1 LREAH
6 VNFDIDQDCPFD
18 RLGAA
23 LRRAS
28 RPTDR
33 LLYNVIA
40 DVCSRIRNLSAAG
53 KTAGLRHLI
62 EAGAWTDAA
71 LSIVELE
78 LPNWRVR
85 RLVREDGEWFCSL
98 SHEPN
103 LPIELDDTADAS
115 HEALPLAILLAFVQ
129 ARRLAAAAQS
139 RRTEQHFEPATVGAM
154 CCENFA

>member
-1 LREAH
+1 MA
-6 VNFDIDQDCPFD
+6 FDPDQNGLFD
-18 RLGAA
+18 RLDAT

-28 RPTDR
+28 RPVDR
-33 LLYNVIA
+33 LFYNVMA
-40 DVCSRIRNLSAAG
+40 DICSRIRNLSAAG
-53 KTAGLRHLI
+53 KAAGLQHLI

-85 RLVREDGEWFCSL
+85 RLFHEDGEWFCSL
-98 SHEPN
+98 SQEPN

-115 HEALPLAILLAFVQ
+115 HGALPLAILLAFVQ

-139 RRTEQHFEPATVGAM
+139 RRTERRHFEPAMVGAV

>member
-1 LREAH
+1 VA
-6 VNFDIDQDCPFD
+6 FDLDQDGLFD
-18 RLGAA
+18 RLDAT

-28 RPTDR
+28 RPVDR

-40 DVCSRIRNLSAAG
+40 DVCSRIRNLGAAG
-53 KTAGLRHLI
+53 GAAGLQHLI

-71 LSIVELE
+71 LSIVELG
-78 LPNWRVR
+78 LPNWRIR
-85 RLVREDGEWFCSL
+85 RLVHEDGEWLCSL

-115 HEALPLAILLAFVQ
+115 HEALPLAIPLAFVQ
-129 ARRLAAAAQS
+129 ARHLAAAAQI
-139 RRTEQHFEPATVGAM
+139 RQADQPHLEPAAIGAV

>member
-1 LREAH
+1 M
-6 VNFDIDQDCPFD
+6 
-18 RLGAA
+18 
-23 LRRAS
+23 
-28 RPTDR
+28 
-33 LLYNVIA
+33 A

-53 KTAGLRHLI
+53 KAAGLQHLI

-98 SHEPN
+98 SQEPN
-103 LPIELDDTADAS
+103 LPMELDDTADAS
-115 HEALPLAILLAFVQ
+115 HEALPLAVLLAFVQ
-129 ARRLAAAAQS
+129 ARRRTAVAQGGQAD
-139 RRTEQHFEPATVGAM
+139 RPHVEPALVRGI